1 MGAFFS
7 ILLSR
12 REQHSVTILQLISSE
27 GYYGAESMLLALA
40 RTLPGLGCRSLV
52 GVFRDARS
60 HAGELEK
67 RAAQSG
73 LQVEAVA
80 CSGRWDWKTVGR
92 IRELVE
98 AHGVDVLHSHG
109 YKADVY
115 GAVAAWPDRVA
126 LVATC
131 HNWPSRL
138 PSMRAYA
145 AIDRLALRHFDRVA
159 TASGPVAEILRRW
172 KVPARKLK
180 TIPNGVDMEPFREA
194 APSLRG
200 ELDAGSDRLVGFV
213 GRLVPGKGGAVL
225 LAAAQAVLASF
236 PGAKFVFV
244 GEGPARGEWEALALK
259 LGIASKVVFAGRRD
273 DMPAIYASLDIAV
286 LPSFQEA
293 MPMCLLEALAAAR
306 PVVATAVGAVPKVIV
321 PGVTG
326 LLCEP
331 GDARALS
338 MALLRLLRDPELGRT
353 MGNHGRAHVARHFA
367 AEVVGRSY
375 IGLYQEALNEHCPQ
389 TGVPAVWQ
397 RSRS

>member
-1 MGAFFS
+1 
-7 ILLSR
+7 
-12 REQHSVTILQLISSE
+12 VTILQLISSE

-60 HAGELEK
+60 DSGELEK

-73 LQVEAVA
+73 LQVETVPCA
-80 CSGRWDWKTVGR
+80 GRWDWKTVSR

-98 AHGVDVLHSHG
+98 AHGVDVLHTHG

-115 GAVAAWPDRVA
+115 GLVAAWPDRVA

-172 KVPARKLK
+172 KVPSHKLK
-180 TIPNGVDMEPFREA
+180 TIPNGVDMEPLREP
-194 APSLRG
+194 APSLRT
-200 ELDAGSDRLVGFV
+200 ELDAGSERLVGFV
-213 GRLVPGKGGAVL
+213 GRLVPEKGGAIL
-225 LAAAQAVLASF
+225 LAAAQAVLAAF
-236 PGAKFVFV
+236 PNAKFVFA
-244 GEGPARGEWEALALK
+244 GEGSARAEWEALAMR
-259 LGIASKVVFAGRRD
+259 LGIASKVVFIGRRD
-273 DMPAIYASLDIAV
+273 DMPAVYASLDVVV

-306 PVVATAVGAVPKVIV
+306 PVVATAVGAIPKVIV

-338 MALLRLLRDPELGRT
+338 ISLLRLLRDPELGRRL
-353 MGNHGRAHVARHFA
+353 GNHGRAHVARHFA
-367 AEVVGRSY
+367 AEAVGRSY
-375 IGLYQEALNEHCPQ
+375 IGLYQEALRDHCLL
-389 TGVPAVWQ
+389 TEVPAVCQ

>member
-1 MGAFFS
+1 M
-7 ILLSR
+7 
-12 REQHSVTILQLISSE
+12 TILQLISSE

-40 RTLPGLGCRSLV
+40 RALPALGCGSIV
-52 GVFRDARS
+52 GVFRDARAC
-60 HAGELEK
+60 HGELET
-67 RAAQSG
+67 RAAQLG
-73 LQVEAVA
+73 LQVETVPCA
-80 CSGRWDWKTVGR
+80 GRWDWKTVGR
-92 IRELVE
+92 VRELVE
-98 AHGVDVLHSHG
+98 AHGVDVLHTHG

-115 GAVAAWPDRVA
+115 GYAAAWPNRVA

-159 TASGPVAEILRRW
+159 TASGPVAEILSRW
-172 KVPARKLK
+172 KVPAHKLK

-194 APSLRG
+194 APSLRRELGAGG
-200 ELDAGSDRLVGFV
+200 ERLVGCV
-213 GRLVPGKGGAVL
+213 GRLVPDKGGAL
-225 LAAAQAVLASF
+225 LLSAAQAVLAVF
-236 PGAKFVFV
+236 PNAKFVFAGD
-244 GEGPARGEWEALALK
+244 GEARAEWEALAVR
-259 LGIASKVVFAGRRD
+259 LGIASKVVFAGRRE
-273 DMPAIYASLDIAV
+273 DMPAVYASLDIVV

-306 PVVATAVGAVPKVIV
+306 PVVATTVGAIPKVIV

-331 GDARALS
+331 GDAHGLS
-338 MALLRLLRDPELGRT
+338 MAILRLLRDPELGRAL
-353 MGNHGRAHVARHFA
+353 GNHGRAHVARSFA

-375 IGLYQEALNEHCPQ
+375 IDLYQEAFDDHCR
-389 TGVPAVWQ
+389 PAEVTSAWQ

>member
-1 MGAFFS
+1 
-7 ILLSR
+7 
-12 REQHSVTILQLISSE
+12 
-27 GYYGAESMLLALA
+27 
-40 RTLPGLGCRSLV
+40 
-52 GVFRDARS
+52 
-60 HAGELEK
+60 
-67 RAAQSG
+67 
-73 LQVEAVA
+73 
-80 CSGRWDWKTVGR
+80 VGR

-159 TASGPVAEILRRW
+159 TASGPVAEILSRW
-172 KVPARKLK
+172 KVPAHKLK
-180 TIPNGVDMEPFREA
+180 TIPNGVDLEPFREL
-194 APSLRG
+194 APSLRQDF
-200 ELDAGSDRLVGFV
+200 DAGSGRLVGFV
-213 GRLVPGKGGAVL
+213 GRLVAGKGGNVL
-225 LAAAQAVLASF
+225 LSAAQQVLAAF
-236 PGAKFVFV
+236 PDVKFVFA
-244 GEGPARGEWEALALK
+244 GEGPARAEWEALAAR

-273 DMPAIYASLDIAV
+273 DMPAVYASLDIVA

-293 MPMCLLEALAAAR
+293 MPMCLLEALAAGR

-331 GDARALS
+331 GDARGLAMS
-338 MALLRLLRDPELGRT
+338 LLRLLRDPELART
-353 MGNHGRAHVARHFA
+353 MGMHGRAHVARHFA

-375 IGLYQEALNEHCPQ
+375 LGLYQEALQEHWPQ
-389 TGVPAVWQ
+389 AEVTPEWQ
-397 RSRS
+397 RSRP